1 MGQRCVIA
9 TQDNNAKACLM
20 LMGLFYHSI
29 RWKFLAVAIGIV
41 VSVVA
46 IMTVIHISAQEAA
59 LQNEINTYIATMKG
73 AMKERANDLASSL
86 KTVIEEALVTFNISG
101 IINQIDKAVKAGKE
115 SGEPAYIILM
125 DNNST
130 ALIHTL
136 KPELSQ
142 TRLTE
147 AEDIFAITQHN
158 KTIHEFTK
166 NEHEYM
172 ELIVPVDFASQPWG
186 VLRIGYSNKR
196 LNQLSKDTQNTIKVK
211 THGMIIRSVV
221 GAIIFIVVSAIIVW
235 LTSGAIT
242 DPLINLTKTA
252 EDIAK
257 GDFSAADRIT
267 AGPGNPKG
275 RFQAK
280 DEVGILAR
288 TFVEMTHNLRLSH
301 EQLEQYSRT
310 LEGRVEKRTRELHE
324 INERLQNER
333 NRLEIAHKKITD
345 SIEYASMIQNSLLP
359 EDSSIAAYFSQH
371 LVIWQPKDVVGG
383 DIYIIDQLSEQDE
396 CIVSVID
403 CTGHGVPGAFVTMLV
418 RTIWSNVVD
427 TILSRDNGIAP
438 GQILS
443 MLNKYIR
450 DLLKQD
456 IFENPGDVKERYRQ
470 SNVGFD
476 GGVLYLNRKD
486 GIVRYA
492 GANVPLF
499 VCKQGHVDIIKGD
512 RQSVGYKNSNP
523 DYIYRDIELNI
534 ARGDS
539 FYITTDGY
547 LDQNGGDKDL
557 PFGKK
562 RFVSIVENNWHRPM
576 SEQREVLLDQ
586 LCSYQGQS
594 DRNDDI
600 TIVGLTI

>member
-1 MGQRCVIA
+1 
-9 TQDNNAKACLM
+9 M
-20 LMGLFYHSI
+20 LRDLFYHSI
-29 RWKFLAVAIGIV
+29 RWKFLAVAVGIV

-59 LQNEINTYIATMKG
+59 LKNELNTYIETMKG
-73 AMKERANDLASSL
+73 AMKERANDLAYSL
-86 KTVIEEALVTFNISG
+86 ETMIEEALVTFNISG
-101 IINQIDKAVKAGKE
+101 IINQIGKSVKAGKE

-125 DNNST
+125 DNSST

-147 AEDIFAITQHN
+147 AEDIFAITRQN
-158 KTIHEFTK
+158 KTINEFTK
-166 NEHEYM
+166 NDNEYM
-172 ELIVPVDFASQPWG
+172 ELIVPVYFASQPWG

-196 LNQLSKDTQNTIKVK
+196 LNQLSKDTQDTIKVK
-211 THGMIIRSVV
+211 THGMIVRSVV
-221 GAIIFIVVSAIIVW
+221 VAIIFIMISSIIVW
-235 LTSGAIT
+235 ITSGAIT
-242 DPLINLTKTA
+242 DPLINLTGTA
-252 EDIAK
+252 EEIAK
-257 GDFSAADRIT
+257 GDFSAVDRIT
-267 AGPGNPKG
+267 VGPGDRKE
-275 RFQAK
+275 RFRSK

-288 TFVEMTHNLRLSH
+288 TFVEMTNKLRLSH
-301 EQLEQYSRT
+301 EQLAQYNRT
-310 LEGRVEKRTRELHE
+310 LEGRVEERTRELHE
-324 INERLQNER
+324 INKHLQNER
-333 NRLEIAHKKITD
+333 NRLELAHKKITD

-383 DIYIIDQLSEQDE
+383 DIYIIDKLSEQDE

-427 TILSRDNGIAP
+427 TILSKDSGIAP
-438 GQILS
+438 GQILF
-443 MLNKYIR
+443 MLNKSIR

-456 IFENPGDVKERYRQ
+456 IFETLGDVKGQYRH

-476 GGVLYLNRKD
+476 GGVLYLNRKR

-492 GANVPLF
+492 GANVSLF
-499 VCKQGHVDIIKGD
+499 VCRQGHVDIIKGD
-512 RQSVGYKNSNP
+512 RQSVGYKDSNP

-534 ARGDS
+534 VQGDI
-539 FYITTDGY
+539 FYISTDGY
-547 LDQNGGDKDL
+547 LDQNGGNKDL
-557 PFGKK
+557 PFGRR
-562 RFVSIVENNWHRPM
+562 RFVSIIENNWHRPM
-576 SEQREVLLDQ
+576 SEQREALLDQ
-586 LCSYQGQS
+586 LNSYQGLS

-600 TIVGLTI
+600 TVVGLTI